1 MHDEAVVVDELPD
14 HAVLTLVYPAREDG
28 AGPRVELAPLANYVR
43 APDPGLAAGDVAVE
57 RRNGMVHM
65 RARAWQLRALGWAV
79 EALGDLLDGEENAK
93 KTEDE
98 KGRQGSPTEAGP
110 LV

>member
-1 MHDEAVVVDELPD
+1 MHDEAVVDELPD
-14 HAVLTLVYPAREDG
+14 RAVLTLVYPAREDG
-28 AGPRVELAPLANYVR
+28 EGPRVELAPLAPHVLVGE
-43 APDPGLAAGDVAVE
+43 PVLAAGDVAVE
-57 RRNGMVHM
+57 RRNGVVYL
-65 RARAWQLRALGWAV
+65 RARAWQVRALGWAV